1 MPHQKR
7 LTAENT
13 ENAEE
18 EPNSWKN
25 QSTRAWFFLF
35 AGFSNKKLFSA
46 FSAFSAFSVF
56 SAAHCFFFHGEAI
69 AQRPVRDPPPRVA
82 IEGRA
87 DVIVS
92 KITAAHAGL
101 GFTVKTGTYLRSG
114 LDAGLGASRDG
125 ISGRID
131 FVNRFHLDPFRQFKW
146 APYAGGGLGVRFDD
160 NRQERVYVL
169 IFLGVDGPVRNGL
182 GTSFE
187 AGLGGGGRIG
197 IIIRRAAA
205 ERR

>member
-1 MPHQKR
+1 MV
-7 LTAENT
+7 
-13 ENAEE
+13 
-18 EPNSWKN
+18 SVVSV
-25 QSTRAWFFLF
+25 ST
-35 AGFSNKKLFSA
+35 SA
-46 FSAFSAFSVF
+46 FFGS
-56 SAAHCFFFHGEAI
+56 EAI
-69 AQRPVRDPPPRVA
+69 AQRPVRDPAPRVA
-82 IEGRA
+82 IEARVDA
-87 DVIVS
+87 LVS
-92 KITAAHAGL
+92 KVSAVHAGA

-160 NRQERVYVL
+160 NRNERVYVL
-169 IFLGVDGPVRNGL
+169 VFLGMDGPVRNGF

-197 IIIRRAAA
+197 MIIRRAAA

>member
-1 MPHQKR
+1 MLLEQRR
-7 LTAENT
+7 LTAENA

-18 EPNSWKN
+18 NNEFSGILKSKLPGFA
-25 QSTRAWFFLF
+25 RPVLF
-35 AGFSNKKLFSA
+35 KRSF
-46 FSAFSAFSVF
+46 FSAFSVF
-56 SAAHCFFFHGEAI
+56 SAVNCFLLAVAAA
-69 AQRPVRDPPPRVA
+69 AQSPTREPAPKVA

-92 KITAAHAGL
+92 EFAAAHAGI

-114 LDAGLGASRDG
+114 IDAGLGGSRDG

-131 FVNRFHLDPFRQFKW
+131 FVNRFHLDPFRQSRW

-160 NRQERVYVL
+160 NRQERFYLLVFVGL
-169 IFLGVDGPVRNGL
+169 DGPARQGL
-182 GTSFE
+182 GTSIE

>member
-1 MPHQKR
+1 MLHQRR
-7 LTAENT
+7 LTAENA

-18 EPNSWKN
+18 EPHLWKN
-25 QSTRAWFFLF
+25 QPTRAWFFSF
-35 AGFSNKKLFSA
+35 AGFSNKKF
-46 FSAFSAFSVF
+46 FSAFSVF
-56 SAAHCFFFHGEAI
+56 SAVNCFFFAREAI
-69 AQRPVRDPPPRVA
+69 AQRPVRDPAPKVA
-82 IEGRA
+82 IEARA

-92 KITAAHAGL
+92 KVTAAHTAV

-114 LDAGLGASRDG
+114 VDAGLGATRDG

-160 NRQERVYVL
+160 NRKERVYALV
-169 IFLGVDGPVRNGL
+169 FLGLDGPVRNGL

-197 IIIRRAAA
+197 MIIRRAAA

>member
-1 MPHQKR
+1 MPLKKR

-13 ENAEE
+13 GAAEDK
-18 EPNSWKN
+18 PHLWKH
-25 QSTRAWFFLF
+25 QSRIANVLRSYSKRWF
-35 AGFSNKKLFSA
+35 
-46 FSAFSAFSVF
+46 F
-56 SAAHCFFFHGEAI
+56 SAASVASVVNVLLLPATAA
-69 AQRPVRDPPPRVA
+69 AQRPAKDPVPKIA
-82 IEGRA
+82 IEGRVDA
-87 DVIVS
+87 LVS
-92 KITAAHAGL
+92 KVSAVHAGA

-146 APYAGGGLGVRFDD
+146 APYAGGGIGVRFDD
-160 NRQERVYVL
+160 NRREQVYLLV
-169 IFLGVDGPVRNGL
+169 FLGVDGPVRNGL

-197 IIIRRAAA
+197 MIIRRAAA